1 MLENYVDVAARLA
14 MAHQKYDDLRIVEE
28 GYKVV
33 EIAGETFLECV
44 VWVYRDV
51 NDTMPTRGS
60 VTEPFP
66 GKTPFTRNSELM
78 VGLTSALGRAL
89 GYMGFGS
96 NRHIASADEVLART
110 EPDVEITRTN
120 HKTGR
125 TTTVGSR
132 ARRPEPAATDNREPE
147 PPPPPADTEP
157 ATGRRKE
164 PTEKMMAFLRSLNN
178 ERGNPLN
185 GPELG
190 RCAGDFDY
198 CREKIDELQAMPKM
212 S

>member
-14 MAHQKYDDLRIVEE
+14 MAHQKYDDLRICEE

-44 VWVYRDV
+44 VWVYRDA
-51 NDTMPTRGS
+51 NDPMPTRGS

-66 GKTPFTRNSELM
+66 GKTPFTQNSELM

-96 NRHIASADEVLART
+96 QRHIASADEVLART

-120 HKTGR
+120 HKTGK

-132 ARRPEPAATDNREPE
+132 AKGRQQTQTENREPE
-147 PPPPPADTEP
+147 PPPPPQDTP
-157 ATGRRKE
+157 ASTGRRQE
-164 PTEKMMAFLRSLNN
+164 PTEKMINFLRLLNS
-178 ERGNPLN
+178 ERGNPLD

-190 RCAGDFDY
+190 RCAADFDY
-198 CREKIDELQAMPKM
+198 CRQKIDELQAIQKLT
-212 S
+212 

>member
-14 MAHQKYDDLRIVEE
+14 MAHQRYDDLRIVEE

-44 VWVYRDV
+44 VWVYRDAS
-51 NDTMPTRGS
+51 DPMPTRGS

-96 NRHIASADEVLART
+96 QRHIASADEVLART
-110 EPDVEITRTN
+110 EPDIEITRTN
-120 HKTGR
+120 HKTGK
-125 TTTVGSR
+125 TTTVDTRGG
-132 ARRPEPAATDNREPE
+132 RREQKQTENREPE
-147 PPPPPADTEP
+147 PPPLPNDTQP

-164 PTEKMMAFLRSLNN
+164 PTDKMMNFLRSLND
-178 ERGNPLN
+178 ERGKPLN

-190 RCAGDFDY
+190 RCAADFDY
-198 CREKIDELQAMPKM
+198 CRQKIDELQAVPKLT
-212 S
+212 